1 MDVIK
6 PPSKSTNDDIPPY
19 VEKYIEKKIE
29 NKINNLLE
37 TLPDNKIDRKES
49 KNPYNLT
56 INELYK
62 NTLQTVI
69 DIINDI
75 IELNNKVSQE
85 PNDINYYI
93 TKVIYILTD
102 NYRKLYVGIILI
114 ILSFVIYFIDGASV

>member
-1 MDVIK
+1 MEVIN
-6 PPSKSTNDDIPPY
+6 PPKSTNNDIPPN
-19 VEKYIEKKIE
+19 VEKYIENKIE

-37 TLPDNKIDRKES
+37 TLPDNKIDKKES

-85 PNDINYYI
+85 QNDINYYI
-93 TKVIYILTD
+93 TNVIYILTD
-102 NYRKLYVGIILI
+102 NDRRLYVGIILI
-114 ILSFVIYFIDGASV
+114 ILSFIIYFIDGVSV

>member
-1 MDVIK
+1 M
-6 PPSKSTNDDIPPY
+6 
-19 VEKYIEKKIE
+19 
-29 NKINNLLE
+29 
-37 TLPDNKIDRKES
+37 PDNKIDRKES

-102 NYRKLYVGIILI
+102 NDRKLYVGIILI